1 MKRLLIS
8 LTMVLAAWTG
18 AKAMSYEMAREE
30 ALYLTD
36 KMAYELNLNDQQYND
51 AYEINLDYL
60 MSLNTADD
68 IAGQYLDWR
77 AADLRAILYDWQWSL
92 FIGADYFL
100 RPVLW
105 RANAWFFP
113 IYRIYDRHYF
123 FYDRPHV
130 YLHYR
135 GGHSHLY
142 FHDHG
147 FYSDRRPHWR
157 GGLRGHDRGAI
168 TRTPGMGAPRIGGEM
183 RGGQITHR
191 GGRSGN
197 SNRQGYGEMN
207 RRGNSDLNHEMRP
220 GGESHNGQMEQSN
233 STRSGSSRGHSA
245 YGNRDITRSQSIS
258 RGSSSERSAGRSY
271 QGRQSRNGN
280 SFNYSSTRTP
290 VDVNRGS
297 SARSYQNHSS
307 RSSSSISGRGGSSI
321 SGRSSSSMSSRGS
334 SIGSRGGSSMGTRG
348 GSSMGSRG
356 SSFGGGS
363 SRGGGGS
370 MGGGSHSGGR
380 GGRGR

>member
-8 LTMVLAAWTG
+8 LTMVMAAWTG
-18 AKAMSYEMAREE
+18 ANAMSYEMAREE

-68 IAGQYLDWR
+68 IAGRYLDWR

-105 RANAWFFP
+105 RAGAWFYP

-135 GGHSHLY
+135 GGHGHAY

-147 FYSDRRPHWR
+147 FYADRRPRWD
-157 GGLRGHDRGAI
+157 GGLRGGDRGAI
-168 TRTPGMGAPRIGGEM
+168 TRSPGMGAPRVGGEM
-183 RGGQITHR
+183 RGGQINHR

-197 SNRQGYGEMN
+197 RGNFGNGEMSH
-207 RRGNSDLNHEMRP
+207 GNHTDQSHQMRP
-220 GGESHNGQMEQSN
+220 GGENHNGQMNQDVTTRSGN
-233 STRSGSSRGHSA
+233 SRGRSTYGNRDNTRSGSL
-245 YGNRDITRSQSIS
+245 S
-258 RGSSSERSAGRSY
+258 RGSSSENLNRRSY
-271 QGRQSRNGN
+271 QGSSNRNGN

-290 VDVNRGS
+290 MNSNRGS
-297 SARSYQNHSS
+297 SSNSYQSHSS
-307 RSSSSISGRGGSSI
+307 RGSSSIGSRSGSSI
-321 SGRSSSSMSSRGS
+321 SGRSGS
-334 SIGSRGGSSMGTRG
+334 SIGSRGGSSI
-348 GSSMGSRG
+348 GSRSG
-356 SSFGGGS
+356 SSFGSRGGS
-363 SRGGGGS
+363 IGGGSTRSGGGS
-370 MGGGSHSGGR
+370 MGGGSHGGGR
-380 GGRGR
+380 GGRGGR